1 MFYLSSLVSVL
12 RVLVDKLQACHRWA
26 KSIEPIV
33 PNVDFEFHRIRF
45 FALTFVEQ
53 IFWQCT
59 LNRFHDAH
67 CQKMG
72 ARQVLKAEVQKLATR
87 VQCQRVSILGC
98 SEKMLCLLLRLL
110 SKLLNGFLLS
120 FVLLFSRVSVWHTTN
135 RALCR

>member
-53 IFWQCT
+53 IFLCHRT

-87 VQCQRVSILGC
+87 VQCQRESILGC

-120 FVLLFSRVSVWHTTN
+120 LVLLFSQS
-135 RALCR
+135 C